1 MSVTVDERNGS
12 SERFAPLGRTPEG
25 APLPPLRD
33 RFRSRIADSPRLL
46 GWLGPIAVTL
56 LAFAARVWRL
66 EYPPRLLFDETYY
79 AKDAWSLLR
88 FGYAQDWVEDANAK
102 VEAGQTTGLWTGEPT
117 QVVHPEVGKW
127 MIAIGEQLF
136 GMNAFG
142 WRISAAV
149 VGALTVLVLARMVRR
164 LSGSTALGCLAG
176 LLLAVDGVHLVMS
189 RLALLDVFLAF
200 WLVCAVACVVADR
213 EWGRT
218 RIARR
223 YATTETVSGFGPVR
237 MLLLRP
243 WRLAAGVCFGLAVGT
258 KWSALYVLAA
268 VGVFVWVLDV
278 IDRRAIGVRGAWW
291 RSMIVDG
298 LPAFVSL
305 VIVALVVYVVTW
317 TGFLVNHEV
326 FEGRFGLGYGDAQ
339 PWGSA
344 IDKTDRGLIGELLR
358 PLESLWHYHQMVY
371 SFHTGD
377 YLAGK
382 SHPYQSDPWGWLVL
396 NRPVGVDAQ
405 TDLAASTPGCAAS
418 GTETCIRQVLILGNP
433 AVWWGGLAALVASVW
448 YWLRDRDWRFGL
460 LVLVVVSAWLPWFA
474 YDDRPIFLF
483 YATAFVPF
491 TCAAIA
497 LVAGRLLRGSR
508 GSRLR
513 WWAPA
518 ALGTYV
524 AVALAL
530 AAFFFPIWTDIL
542 ITHEEWLQRMWFSRW
557 V

>member
-1 MSVTVDERNGS
+1 MSVTIDRER
-12 SERFAPLGRTPEG
+12 AAVVPLGRTPDG
-25 APLPPLRD
+25 AELPPLRE
-33 RFRSRIADSPRLL
+33 RFRSRIADSPRLA
-46 GWLGPIAVTL
+46 GWLGPLAIML

-79 AKDAWSLLR
+79 AKDAWSLLH
-88 FGYAQDWVEDANAK
+88 FGYAQDWVEGANPK
-102 VEAGQTTGLWTGEPT
+102 VEAGQVTGLWTGDPT

-127 MIAIGEQLF
+127 MIALGEHLF

-164 LSGSTALGCLAG
+164 MSGSTALGCLAG

-200 WLVCAVACVVADR
+200 WLVCALACVVADR
-213 EWGRT
+213 DWGRT
-218 RIARR
+218 RLARR
-223 YATTETVSGFGPVR
+223 FEHSEQITGFGPVR

-258 KWSALYVLAA
+258 KWSALYVLAV
-268 VGVFVWVLDV
+268 VGVVVWVLDA
-278 IDRRAIGVRGAWW
+278 IDRNAIGVRGAWW
-291 RSMIVDG
+291 RSMLADG

-305 VIVALVVYVVTW
+305 VLVAVVVYVITW

-326 FEGRFGLGYGDAQ
+326 FEARFGMGYGDAP
-339 PWGSA
+339 PWGSYVDQS
-344 IDKTDRGLIGELLR
+344 DKGFLGELIQ
-358 PLESLWHYHQMVY
+358 PFQSLWHYHQMVY

-382 SHPYQSDPWGWLVL
+382 THPYQSDPWGWLVL

-405 TDLAASTPGCAAS
+405 TDLAASTAGCAATGS
-418 GTETCIRQVLILGNP
+418 DTCLRQVLILGNP
-433 AVWWGGLAALVASVW
+433 AVWWGGVLALLASGW
-448 YWLRDRDWRFGL
+448 FWLRDRDWRFGI
-460 LVLVVVSAWLPWFA
+460 LVLVVLAAWLPWFA

-483 YATAFVPF
+483 YATAFIPF
-491 TCAAIA
+491 TCAAVA
-497 LVAGRLLRGSR
+497 LVVGRLLRR
-508 GSRLR
+508 PRPR
-513 WWAPA
+513 RRRRWAPV
-518 ALGTYV
+518 ALGAYV
-524 AVALAL
+524 AVTLAL
-530 AAFFFPIWTDIL
+530 FAWFFPIWTDVL

-557 V
+557 I

>member
-1 MSVTVDERNGS
+1 MSVTVDEHPGRTAGS
-12 SERFAPLGRTPEG
+12 APLGRTPDG
-25 APLPPLRD
+25 APLPPLRE
-33 RFRSRIADSPRLL
+33 RFRSRVADSPRMI
-46 GWLGPIAVTL
+46 GWLGPVAVAL

-79 AKDAWSLLR
+79 AKDAWSLLH

-127 MIAIGEQLF
+127 MIAVGEHLF

-189 RLALLDVFLAF
+189 RIALLDVFLAF

-213 EWGRT
+213 DWGRT
-218 RIARR
+218 RLARR
-223 YATTETVSGFGPVR
+223 FPTTEDVVGFGPVR

-243 WRLAAGVCFGLAVGT
+243 WRLGAGVCFGLAAGT
-258 KWSALYVLAA
+258 KWSALYVLAV
-268 VGVFVWVLDV
+268 VGVVVWVLDL

-291 RSMIVDG
+291 RSILVDG

-305 VIVALVVYVVTW
+305 VLVALVVYVVTW

-326 FEGRFGLGYGDAQ
+326 FEGRFGLGYGDTP

-344 IDKTDRGLIGELLR
+344 IDQSDRGFVGELLR

-382 SHPYQSDPWGWLVL
+382 THPYQSDPWGWLVL

-405 TDLAASTPGCAAS
+405 TDLPATTPGCTAT

-433 AVWWGGLAALVASVW
+433 AIWWGGLAALIASVW
-448 YWLRDRDWRFGL
+448 FWLRDRDWRFGL
-460 LVLVVVSAWLPWFA
+460 LVLVVLAAWLPWFA

-483 YATAFVPF
+483 YATAFIPF

-497 LVAGRLLRGSR
+497 LVAGRLLRASR
-508 GSRLR
+508 TSRIR
-513 WWAPA
+513 WWGPV
-518 ALGTYV
+518 ALGAYV
-524 AVALAL
+524 AVALGL
-530 AAFFFPIWTDIL
+530 AAFYFPIWTDIL
-542 ITHEEWLQRMWFSRW
+542 LTHEAWLHRMWFTRW
-557 V
+557 I